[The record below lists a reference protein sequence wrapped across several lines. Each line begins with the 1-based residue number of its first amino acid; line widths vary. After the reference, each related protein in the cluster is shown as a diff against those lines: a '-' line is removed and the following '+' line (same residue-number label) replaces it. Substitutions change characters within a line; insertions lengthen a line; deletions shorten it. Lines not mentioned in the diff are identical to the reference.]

1 MRTVPEMLS
10 GDPNSH
16 HSSFLSLLT
25 RPEEPPSSSSPLQVV
40 SQDNKGFHSGWLQP
54 IQSVHSTLQQQQYTV
69 RSLGLDT
76 MWNRSEI
83 FHHLQSICIQNISI
97 AIRDQRNTESWQ
109 LRAMEYQYDSK
120 VRQEPG
126 VTIDDDTGVSWW
138 SLDITNESQPWLE
151 TTFVLMTCLR
161 NVI

>member
-109 LRAMEYQYDSK
+109 LRADSW
-120 VRQEPG
+120 EL
-126 VTIDDDTGVSWW
+126 W
-138 SLDITNESQPWLE
+138 SISITQKSI
-151 TTFVLMTCLR
+151 R
-161 NVI
+161 NVGSQSMTTLGCPDGVMISPMSPNHD